1 MPAEELAQI
10 LDFCQPGT
18 VIDPNVAREG
28 TVGACKIY
36 EFVTDSGQ
44 NLGTVCEETVDLGN
58 GTLATLRNFC
68 TVSASTGIATLTGLA
83 AIPVTITTAVQIMT
97 AFLGISGGVALYS
110 AFPDFFTQ
118 VSDAIFGDAVDHIP
132 VIFVDSHGN
141 IRIAENT
148 ANKVKEIAL
157 TENVYA
163 KTEIRT
169 TQAAAVS
176 LQQYLQG
183 LVNRSFT
190 FASNDN
196 PTVSEIFEWLEN
208 YDQIYTFTPGTG
220 DYAGKE
226 LFIKTAFHKL
236 FDLDSDLSGAGE
248 RRRRLLSWLN
258 KYYDPQTNFLLVK
271 GYYESVSDTSRYPTS
286 PYFFTFE
293 SYSKDYYNDFLN
305 NVPMIFYDGTTFVTK
320 NPQDLR
326 FIRTDSSARQFLF
339 PTTGTTLIAMG
350 LYENGLKSFSKD
362 DTNRLMI
369 TRLPFKYMTH
379 MFYLYDSPGHGLD
392 SGYEWNYQWFNPD
405 TGEYMPATD
414 NDPDF
419 YDSPLGAARAFN
431 YLHSTIIP
439 RYFQSYIMYGY
450 PRSEGYGMMSTAG
463 IKAIIDNEPY
473 TWVYPDTVVPEQGV
487 PVTETYPN
495 LNIINDPSIGNL
507 IGITPPELMPNP
519 SQEAAQ
525 ESDPDSNPGGYA
537 DFITDNISNV
547 NPVPEP
553 SPDPSP
559 DPTPS
564 PEPSPEP
571 SPSPSPDPS
580 PDPGNPN
587 VNPQPDPTPVIDPTL
602 QSIDSSRLFTVYWLS
617 ANELDQLGAYLWST
631 NFITAVEKI
640 WQDPMQ
646 AIISLKKV
654 YAQPLSVS
662 RQNIIL
668 GFLDSGVSAR
678 VVSSQF
684 VSKSYGTISVKEIM
698 HNATDYSPYSQAMI
712 YLPFIGI
719 EQIDIDDIMGGDLT
733 VRYTFDLYTGIC
745 IAELFVL
752 RDDLTPQKMLYTF
765 TGNVAQDVPLTSAS
779 FQGFFSTL
787 MSIAS
792 TPLLVGSG
800 GGILAASHL
809 AHSMN
814 HELVHISHSG
824 NLSANAGIM
833 GNRYPQLILTNR
845 NRYDAAAYNTIYG
858 YPANKTVYLGNCSGY
873 TKVKAI
879 QLQTFAT
886 QDEKDEI
893 EQLLKEGVIF

>member
-10 LDFCQPGT
+10 LQFCQPGT

-58 GTLATLRNFC
+58 GTLATIRNFC
-68 TVSASTGIATLTGLA
+68 TVAAGSGLATLSGIAAMPVALTTGIQILA
-83 AIPVTITTAVQIMT
+83 
-97 AFLGISGGVALYS
+97 AFLGITTGVALYNS
-110 AFPDFFTQ
+110 FPDFFNM
-118 VSDAIFGDAVDHIP
+118 VSDAIFGDAVDGLP
-132 VIFVDSHGN
+132 VIFFDSHGN
-141 IRIAENT
+141 IRIAEDTVN
-148 ANKVKEIAL
+148 AVKEVAVS
-157 TENVYA
+157 ENVYA

-169 TQAAAVS
+169 TQAAALS

-183 LVNRSFT
+183 LRDHSFT

-196 PTVSEIFEWLEN
+196 PTISEIFEWIDN

-226 LFIKTAFHKL
+226 LFIKNAFHKL

-258 KYYDPQTNFLLVK
+258 KYYDPEKNFLMIR
-271 GYYESVSDTSRYPTS
+271 GNYNFISDSKYPTS

-293 SYSKDYYNDFLN
+293 SFSKDFYNDFIN
-305 NVPMIFYDGTTFVTK
+305 NVPMIFYDGTNFVTK

-326 FIRTDSSARQFLF
+326 YYGSDSSVKQFLF
-339 PTTGTTLIAMG
+339 PTTGSTNIALL
-350 LYENGLKSFSKD
+350 LYERNLKTHSTD
-362 DTNRLMI
+362 HNNRLMI
-369 TRLPFKYMTH
+369 THLPFKYMRH
-379 MFYLYDSPGHGLD
+379 LFWLYDESGHGLD
-392 SGYEWNYQWFNPD
+392 GGYEWTYQWFNPD

-414 NDPDF
+414 TDPDF
-419 YDSPLGAARAFN
+419 YDSPKAESRAFN
-431 YLHSTIIP
+431 YLQGTVIP
-439 RYFQSYIMYGY
+439 HDMSSMMNYGY
-450 PRSEGYGMMSTAG
+450 PRSEGYAIMSSAG
-463 IKAIIDNEPY
+463 IKAVVNNEPY

-487 PVTETYPN
+487 SVTETYPN
-495 LNIINDPSIGNL
+495 LDIITDPSIGNL
-507 IGITPPELMPNP
+507 IAVTPPDLMPNP

-525 ESDPDSNPGGYA
+525 SSDPDANPGGYA
-537 DFITDNISNV
+537 DFITDNIADV
-547 NPVPEP
+547 DPVPEP
-553 SPDPSP
+553 SPDPAP
-559 DPTPS
+559 DPSPS
-564 PEPSPEP
+564 PEPAPEP
-571 SPSPSPDPS
+571 SPNPQPSGDDPV
-580 PDPGNPN
+580 NPN

-602 QSIDSSRLFTVYWLS
+602 QSIDSSRLFTVYWLD

-654 YAQPLSVS
+654 YAQPLSIS

-879 QLQTFAT
+879 QLKTFAT
-886 QDEKDEI
+886 QDEKNEI
-893 EQLLKEGVIF
+893 EKLLKEGVIF

>member
-10 LDFCQPGT
+10 LQFCQPGT

-44 NLGTVCEETVDLGN
+44 NLGTVVEETVDLGN
-58 GTLATLRNFC
+58 GTLATIKNFC
-68 TVSASTGIATLTGLA
+68 TVAAGSGLATLSGIAAMPVALTTGIQILA
-83 AIPVTITTAVQIMT
+83 
-97 AFLGISGGVALYS
+97 AFLGITTGVALYNS
-110 AFPDFFTQ
+110 FPDFFNM
-118 VSDAIFGDAVDHIP
+118 VSDAIFGDAVDGLP
-132 VIFVDSHGN
+132 VIFFDSHGN
-141 IRIAENT
+141 IRIAEDTVN
-148 ANKVKEIAL
+148 AVKEVAVS
-157 TENVYA
+157 ENVYA

-169 TQAAAVS
+169 TEAAAVS
-176 LQQYLQG
+176 LQQYLTG
-183 LVNRSFT
+183 LQNRSFT
-190 FASNDN
+190 FATNDN
-196 PTVSEIFEWLEN
+196 PTISEIFEWIEN
-208 YDQIYTFTPGTG
+208 YDQIHTFTPGTG

-226 LFIKTAFHKL
+226 LCIKNAFYKL
-236 FDLDSDLSGAGE
+236 FDLNSDLSGASE

-258 KYYDPQTNFLLVK
+258 KYYDPEQNFLMIK
-271 GYYESVSDTSRYPTS
+271 GYYDDVSDLVRYPTS

-293 SYSKDYYNDFLN
+293 SFSKEFYNDFLN
-305 NVPMIFYDGTTFVTK
+305 NVPMIFYDGRQFVTK

-326 FIRTDSSARQFLF
+326 YISTDSSIKQFLF
-339 PTTGTTLIAMG
+339 SATGSTFVAMD
-350 LYENGLKSFSKD
+350 LYGKSLQTHSTD
-362 DTNRLMI
+362 RTNRLMI
-369 TRLPFKYMTH
+369 THLPFKYMRH
-379 MFYLYDSPGHGLD
+379 LFWLYDTAGHGLD
-392 SGYEWNYQWFNPD
+392 GGYEWTYQWFNPD

-419 YDSPLGAARAFN
+419 YDSPKGEARAFN
-431 YLHSTIIP
+431 YLQDTVVP
-439 RYFQSYIMYGY
+439 RYMSSMMQYGY
-450 PRSEGYGMMSTAG
+450 PRYEGFGEMSSAG
-463 IKAIIDNEPY
+463 IKAIVNNEPY

-487 PVTETYPN
+487 SVTETYPN
-495 LNIINDPSIGNL
+495 LDIITDPGIGNL
-507 IGITPPELMPNP
+507 IAVTPPELMPNP

-525 ESDPDSNPGGYA
+525 SSDPDANPGGYA
-537 DFITDNISNV
+537 DFITDNISDV
-547 NPVPEP
+547 SPTPEP
-553 SPDPSP
+553 SPDPAP
-559 DPTPS
+559 DPAPS
-564 PEPSPEP
+564 PEPAPEP
-571 SPSPSPDPS
+571 SPSPQPSGEDPV
-580 PDPGNPN
+580 NPN
-587 VNPQPDPTPVIDPTL
+587 PKPNPDPTPVIDPTL
-602 QSIDSSRLFTVYWLS
+602 QSIDSSRLFTVYWLD

-886 QDEKDEI
+886 RDEKDEI
-893 EQLLKEGVIF
+893 ERLLKEGVIF

>member
-10 LDFCQPGT
+10 LQFCQPGT

-58 GTLATLRNFC
+58 GTLATIKNFC
-68 TVSASTGIATLTGLA
+68 TVAAGSGLATLSGIAAMPVALTTGIQIL
-83 AIPVTITTAVQIMT
+83 TAV
-97 AFLGISGGVALYS
+97 LGVSSGIALYNS
-110 AFPDFFTQ
+110 FPDFFNM
-118 VSDAIFGDAVDHIP
+118 VSDAIFGDAVDHLP
-132 VIFVDSHGN
+132 VIFFDSHGN
-141 IRIAENT
+141 IRVAEDT
-148 ANKVKEIAL
+148 LNKVKE
-157 TENVYA
+157 V
-163 KTEIRT
+163 
-169 TQAAAVS
+169 AVS
-176 LQQYLQG
+176 QNIYESTTINTDQEASVQFQQYLNGIRQ
-183 LVNRSFT
+183 LQIP
-190 FASNDN
+190 FATNDN
-196 PTVSEIFEWLEN
+196 PTVSEVFDFLEH
-208 YDQIYTFTPGTG
+208 YTDIYSYTDRGSAAPGSIKETFQ
-220 DYAGKE
+220 
-226 LFIKTAFHKL
+226 KL
-236 FDLDSDLSGAGE
+236 FNLDSDLPGADV
-248 RRRRLLSWLN
+248 RRRTLLKWLN
-258 KYYDPQTNFLLVK
+258 KYYDPDKNYLRIWVRKVNNSSNPLT
-271 GYYESVSDTSRYPTS
+271 
-286 PYFFTFE
+286 PYNIWL
-293 SYSKDYYNDFLN
+293 YSKSKDLYEAVRTGEALPIVRNGEFVDTNIRSFLYNYNYTGIDHL
-305 NVPMIFYDGTTFVTK
+305 
-320 NPQDLR
+320 
-326 FIRTDSSARQFLF
+326 FLF
-339 PTTGTTLIAMG
+339 NTTASSRSYLDGATPSTIDQNNRLLITKIPFNYFGHVFRLYG
-350 LYENGLKSFSKD
+350 LYASQGLPDNAYYK
-362 DTNRLMI
+362 
-369 TRLPFKYMTH
+369 
-379 MFYLYDSPGHGLD
+379 PG
-392 SGYEWNYQWFNPD
+392 YQFFNPD
-405 TGEYMPATD
+405 TGEYLSCDD
-414 NDPDF
+414 NDADF
-419 YDSPLGAARAFN
+419 FDIIQGKVGANNQFDRELYNYD
-431 YLHSTIIP
+431 
-439 RYFQSYIMYGY
+439 IMGQYDDDQASFTSIGIDAIVN
-450 PRSEGYGMMSTAG
+450 SER
-463 IKAIIDNEPY
+463 Y
-473 TWVYPDTVVPEQGV
+473 TWVYPDTVIPQRGV

-495 LNIINDPSIGNL
+495 LDIITDPGIGNL
-507 IGITPPELMPNP
+507 IAVTPPELMPNP

-525 ESDPDSNPGGYA
+525 SSDPDANPGGYA
-537 DFITDNISNV
+537 DFITDNISDV
-547 NPVPEP
+547 NPSPEP
-553 SPDPSP
+553 SPDPAP
-559 DPTPS
+559 DPSPS
-564 PEPSPEP
+564 PEPAPEP
-571 SPSPSPDPS
+571 SPNPQPSGDDPV
-580 PDPGNPN
+580 NPN
-587 VNPQPDPTPVIDPTL
+587 PKPNPDPTPVIDPTL

-654 YAQPLSVS
+654 YAQPLSIS

-893 EQLLKEGVIF
+893 EKLLKEGVIF

>member
-1 MPAEELAQI
+1 MPAEELGQI
-10 LDFCQPGT
+10 LQFCQPGT

-36 EFVTDSGQ
+36 EFVTESGQ
-44 NLGTVCEETVDLGN
+44 NMGTVVEETVDLGN
-58 GTLATLRNFC
+58 GTLATIKNFC
-68 TVSASTGIATLTGLA
+68 TVAAGSGLATLTGIA
-83 AIPVTITTAVQIMT
+83 AMPVTLTTATSIIAGILGITTGA
-97 AFLGISGGVALYS
+97 ALYAS
-110 AFPDFFTQ
+110 FPDFFNM
-118 VSDAIFGDAVDHIP
+118 VSDAIFGDAVDGLP
-132 VIFVDSHGN
+132 VIFFDHNGN
-141 IRIAENT
+141 IRVAENT
-148 ANKVKEIAL
+148 VNEVKEIAL
-157 TENVYA
+157 EQQVYSPPV
-163 KTEIRT
+163 EIDRSKMASTSAWLSGVFQART
-169 TQAAAVS
+169 ILPHQSDLAGIADTLNFFDTYSTAFS
-176 LQQYLQG
+176 DYMTSRTG
-183 LVNRSFT
+183 FKNWVNRWNYLFNNGNVESQERRQQLLT
-190 FASNDN
+190 FLNKYWAPDMVMVLYNFNQGSSEYYSGGRVRLIPLKYYQKLLQSDFSYAYNWDYRNQTYVKVKIEPIYHIYSGYGSRDTESSRLFPGN
-196 PTVSEIFEWLEN
+196 PWNIYAREGRLLE
-208 YDQIYTFTPGTG
+208 DTQWGGGVWTAGTILTSLYMEG
-220 DYAGKE
+220 
-226 LFIKTAFHKL
+226 
-236 FDLDSDLSGAGE
+236 DLSG
-248 RRRRLLSWLN
+248 N
-258 KYYDPQTNFLLVK
+258 KITAFTEDCIGYEFITNN
-271 GYYESVSDTSRYPTS
+271 SDRASSIPGNNRY
-286 PYFFTFE
+286 
-293 SYSKDYYNDFLN
+293 YYNDNQQTYVDYYDIDFMDPN
-305 NVPMIFYDGTTFVTK
+305 GKFYVRRIVPETLGTMYHGYYGE
-320 NPQDLR
+320 QGDM
-326 FIRTDSSARQFLF
+326 SSLGI
-339 PTTGTTLIAMG
+339 PYLIG
-350 LYENGLKSFSKD
+350 DKEY
-362 DTNRLMI
+362 
-369 TRLPFKYMTH
+369 
-379 MFYLYDSPGHGLD
+379 
-392 SGYEWNYQWFNPD
+392 YEWVYRD
-405 TGEYMPATD
+405 TIEPQ
-414 NDPDF
+414 P
-419 YDSPLGAARAFN
+419 
-431 YLHSTIIP
+431 
-439 RYFQSYIMYGY
+439 
-450 PRSEGYGMMSTAG
+450 G
-463 IKAIIDNEPY
+463 I
-473 TWVYPDTVVPEQGV
+473 
-487 PVTETYPN
+487 PVTQTYPN
-495 LNIINDPSIGNL
+495 LDIITDPGIGNL
-507 IGITPPELMPNP
+507 IGVTPPELMPNP

-525 ESDPDSNPGGYA
+525 TSDPDANPGGYA
-537 DFITDNISNV
+537 DFITDNISDV
-547 NPVPEP
+547 NPSPEP
-553 SPDPSP
+553 SPDPAP
-559 DPTPS
+559 DPSPS
-564 PEPSPEP
+564 PEPAPEP
-571 SPSPSPDPS
+571 SPNPQPSGDDPV
-580 PDPGNPN
+580 NPN
-587 VNPQPDPTPVIDPTL
+587 VTPQPDPNPVIDPTL

-668 GFLDSGVSAR
+668 GFLDSGVTAR

-879 QLQTFAT
+879 QLRTFAT
-886 QDEKDEI
+886 QDEKNEI
-893 EQLLKEGVIF
+893 EKLLKEGVIF